1 MKFSFI
7 MPVWKGKYLR
17 EAIQSI
23 LNQTYHDFE
32 LVIVDDCSPEPI
44 QSIVESMST
53 KNIHCRYYR
62 NSENIGGHDLIA
74 QWNHC
79 LEYAQGEYII
89 LATDDDFYEPFF
101 LSTFNQLTYKYPQ
114 VNLFRSRLLQV
125 NADNQILNLDSCY
138 KEYLTQEEFTYH
150 MLHDM
155 KGGIPQYIFKRKTLQ
170 AHGGFVNFPKAWAS
184 DDATAIMMAEHGCVN
199 SQEHLVRFRWSDINI
214 SSNTSDLT
222 EKVKARI
229 LYHQWLKDN
238 IPPINPKSE
247 WTDFYQKNIRSYL
260 DLYNKI
266 TLVSTIK
273 TGSLQQKIKCY
284 HVLYQKGINT
294 YELLSII
301 YHTLI

>member
-89 LATDDDFYEPFF
+89 LATDDDFYEPLF

-114 VNLFRSRLLQV
+114 VDLFRSRLLQV
-125 NADNQILNLDSCY
+125 NADNQILNIDSCY
-138 KEYLTQEEFTYH
+138 KEYLSQEEFTYH

-199 SQEHLVRFRWSDINI
+199 SQEHLVRFR
-214 SSNTSDLT
+214 
-222 EKVKARI
+222 
-229 LYHQWLKDN
+229 
-238 IPPINPKSE
+238 
-247 WTDFYQKNIRSYL
+247 
-260 DLYNKI
+260 
-266 TLVSTIK
+266 
-273 TGSLQQKIKCY
+273 
-284 HVLYQKGINT
+284 
-294 YELLSII
+294 
-301 YHTLI
+301 